1 MTTRSS
7 MKQQNRR
14 RLIDVALELSA
25 AKGFST
31 LSLREVTQAAG
42 LSPAAF
48 YGHFRDMEDL
58 GLSLLD
64 EVGLSLRR
72 LLREARIRNNKDP
85 RGTSRVSVDVF
96 LEYVNDNKNLFRIFL
111 GERQGASTTFRKAI
125 HAEIDQFVI
134 EVTEDLEATAKAQGY
149 PTASIPYAAEAMV
162 AVVFTVGAEAL
173 DLPKHK
179 QESLAY
185 RLEEELKI
193 VLRGALYSRDPVNAP
208 ESVRI
213 NAPKPSSDIS

>member
-1 MTTRSS
+1 MNTRSS

-14 RLIDVALELSA
+14 KLIDSALELSA
-25 AKGFST
+25 EKGFST

-48 YGHFRDMEDL
+48 YGHFRDMDDL

-72 LLREARIRNNKDP
+72 LLREARVRAGSDP
-85 RGTSRVSVDVF
+85 RGTVRVSVDVF
-96 LEYVNDNKNLFRIFL
+96 LEYVQENKNLFRIFL
-111 GERQGASTTFRKAI
+111 GERQGASTTFRRAI

-134 EVTEDLEATAKAQGY
+134 EVTEDLSKTAKAQGF
-149 PTASIPYAAEAMV
+149 PIDGVPYAAEAIV

-179 QESLAY
+179 QGSLAA
-185 RLEEELKI
+185 RLVEEVRI
-193 VLRGALYSRDPVNAP
+193 ILRGAIYWRDLERAP
-208 ESVRI
+208 KSVRV
-213 NAPKPSSDIS
+213 

>member
-1 MTTRSS
+1 MTIRSS

-14 RLIDVALELSA
+14 RLIDSALELSA

-72 LLREARIRNNKDP
+72 MLRQARIRTGENRSAAKA
-85 RGTSRVSVDVF
+85 SVAVF
-96 LEYVNDNKNLFRIFL
+96 LEYVNDNKNLFRLFL
-111 GERQGASTTFRKAI
+111 GERQGASTIFRKAI
-125 HAEIDQFVI
+125 HAEIDRFVI
-134 EVTEDLEATAKAQGY
+134 EFTEALETSAKASGL
-149 PTASIPYAAEAMV
+149 PLASIPFAAEAIV

-179 QESLAY
+179 QANLGI
-185 RLEEELKI
+185 RLVEEVKI
-193 VLRGALYSRDPVNAP
+193 ILRGALFGTKGRPQRP
-208 ESVRI
+208 E
-213 NAPKPSSDIS
+213 